1 MLQATLPFLTPP
13 TESYNRPEVCAGKAR
28 LHTHTH
34 PAITK
39 ATKFATMGFLPLLPL
54 PCEGAIGVMP
64 MAAMYHSEIPSA
76 IGAPKGFISHLK
88 SHALPLLPAGC
99 TIYQAPVPLRAP
111 PRYYDEEDY
120 EDDDDDEDF
129 DDDASVF
136 SMLSTGSSASTAP
149 DDEEPPFEATDDTTG
164 ETITVYTSLEQAA
177 RYSAARAERER
188 RSQEDALLV
197 AMPPSPA
204 AGITT
209 ASPVASLFHF
219 FPAVPGAVAAPAPT
233 YDADD
238 IDEDAYFS
246 MG

>member
-1 MLQATLPFLTPP
+1 
-13 TESYNRPEVCAGKAR
+13 
-28 LHTHTH
+28 
-34 PAITK
+34 
-39 ATKFATMGFLPLLPL
+39 MGFLPLLPL

-64 MAAMYHSEIPSA
+64 MAAMSHPQIPTV
-76 IGAPKGFISHLK
+76 IGAQKDFSSYLK
-88 SHALPLLPAGC
+88 SHALPLLPACC
-99 TIYQAPVPLRAP
+99 TVYLPPVPLRAAL
-111 PRYYDEEDY
+111 RHYDEEDY
-120 EDDDDDEDF
+120 EDDDDF
-129 DDDASVF
+129 DDNASVF

-164 ETITVYTSLEQAA
+164 ETVTVYTSLEQAA

-188 RSQEDALLV
+188 RSQEDGLLV

-204 AGITT
+204 AGVTT
-209 ASPVASLFHF
+209 ANTVASFFHY
-219 FPAVPGAVAAPAPT
+219 FPAVPGAVAAPAPS

>member
-13 TESYNRPEVCAGKAR
+13 TESHNRPEARAGKAR
-28 LHTHTH
+28 LHIHTH
-34 PAITK
+34 PAITESS
-39 ATKFATMGFLPLLPL
+39 KFATMGFLPLLPL

-64 MAAMYHSEIPSA
+64 MAAMYHSDTPSA
-76 IGAPKGFISHLK
+76 IGAPKDFISHLK

-99 TIYQAPVPLRAP
+99 TIYQAPVPLRVP
-111 PRYYDEEDY
+111 PRYYDEEYY
-120 EDDDDDEDF
+120 EDDDDEDF
-129 DDDASVF
+129 DDNASVF

-188 RSQEDALLV
+188 QSQEDALLV
-197 AMPPSPA
+197 AMPPSP
-204 AGITT
+204 T

-219 FPAVPGAVAAPAPT
+219 FPTVPGAVAAPAPT